1 MADDAKAD
9 DLVDQ
14 LRDNFADNIRKAVT
28 GLPAHQALQ
37 LADTLCRVQLD
48 VLAGLRVSYKAAPKV
63 DADAVAEDWM
73 QGMPLKEIMRKHGI
87 SKTTAY
93 QHHPGKQPGRRRTG

>member
-14 LRDNFADNIRKAVT
+14 LRDSFATSIRKTVT
-28 GLPAHQALQ
+28 DLPAHQALQ
-37 LADTLCRVQLD
+37 LADSLCRVQLD

-63 DADAVAEDWM
+63 DGDAIAEDWM
-73 QGMPLKEIMRKHGI
+73 RGLSLREITQKHRI
-87 SKTTAY
+87 TKPTAY
-93 QHHPGKQPGRRRTG
+93 KYHPNKARRAG